1 MSDVKLVIGSKNT
14 SSWSL
19 RAWLALK
26 MTGARFEEIV
36 IPLRR
41 PETKAEILRHSPSG
55 KVPFLK
61 HKNTEVWESL
71 AIGEFLAEAYPKARL
86 WPADSAAR
94 ALARAVSAEM
104 HAGFAALR
112 QNMPMDIRNSYPG
125 VGMAEGVQADID
137 RITAIWRQ
145 CRTAHGKGGP
155 FLFGHFTVADAMF
168 APVVSRFLSYG
179 VRLDPVSAAYRDTL
193 WALPIMGEWVEA
205 AKIETL

>member
-1 MSDVKLVIGSKNT
+1 MSDITLVIGTKNS

-26 MTGARFEEIV
+26 MTGAGFEEIV

-55 KVPFLK
+55 KVPLLK
-61 HKNTEVWESL
+61 HKGTEVWESL
-71 AIGEFLAEAYPKARL
+71 AIGEFLAEAYPAARL
-86 WPADSAAR
+86 WPAEPAAR

-104 HAGFAALR
+104 HAGFAPLR
-112 QNMPMDIRNSYPG
+112 QTMPMDIRNSYPG
-125 VGMAEGVQADID
+125 TRVAEDVQADID

-145 CRTAHGKGGP
+145 CCVAYGQSGP

-168 APVVSRFLSYG
+168 APVVSRFVTYA
-179 VRLDPVSAAYRDTL
+179 VRLDSVSAAYRDAI
-193 WALPIMGEWVEA
+193 WSMPAIEEWVEA
-205 AKIETL
+205 AKAESL